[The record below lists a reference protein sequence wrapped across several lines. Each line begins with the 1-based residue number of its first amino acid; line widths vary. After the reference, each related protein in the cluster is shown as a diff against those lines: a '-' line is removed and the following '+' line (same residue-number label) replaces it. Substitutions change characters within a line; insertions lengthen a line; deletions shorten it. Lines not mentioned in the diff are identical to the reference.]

1 LNHCSNP
8 LSEAGRSQ
16 LPRGRFLRPLEGWG
30 LGRYARARVAENR
43 PILIN
48 VSGPYAVGK
57 DTILNALLSRYP
69 ERTHRVHT
77 LTTRPVSRDAD
88 PTYEQVN
95 REELERRVAEGGWIA
110 NTQLSG
116 ATSYGTSIL
125 EIEEAAESGLISV
138 HSIYAGPDGAGK
150 LRQIFGRR
158 LISIGLL
165 ATRGQVEEQLMVLRE
180 RLLSR
185 SRDDAEAIEARLRH
199 QAEPLSYVL
208 ENPTVDTP
216 DGAVPVFDRVLINE
230 DLEATVADAVEIF
243 ERSLLLG
250 RD

>member
-1 LNHCSNP
+1 M
-8 LSEAGRSQ
+8 SETK
-16 LPRGRFLRPLEGWG
+16 
-30 LGRYARARVAENR
+30 

-77 LTTRPVSRDAD
+77 LTTRPVSKAAD
-88 PTYEQVN
+88 PTYEQVT

-116 ATSYGTSIL
+116 ATAYGTSIL
-125 EIEEAAESGLISV
+125 EIEEAASNGLISV
-138 HSIYAGPDGAGK
+138 HSIYAGPAGAGK
-150 LRQIFGRR
+150 LREIFGRR
-158 LISIGLL
+158 LVSIGLL
-165 ATRGQVEEQLMVLRE
+165 ATRGQVEDQLMVLRE

-199 QAEPLSYVL
+199 QVEPLGYVL
-208 ENPTVDTP
+208 ENPSVDTP
-216 DGAVPVFDRVLINE
+216 DGPLQVFDRVLINQ
-230 DLEATVADAVEIF
+230 DLETTVADAVEVF
-243 ERSLLLG
+243 ERAF
-250 RD
+250 

>member
-1 LNHCSNP
+1 MAP
-8 LSEAGRSQ
+8 TK
-16 LPRGRFLRPLEGWG
+16 
-30 LGRYARARVAENR
+30 

-69 ERTHRVHT
+69 GRTHRVHT
-77 LTTRPVSRDAD
+77 LTTRPVSKDAD
-88 PTYEQVN
+88 PTYEQVD

-116 ATSYGTSIL
+116 ATSYGTSII

-150 LRQIFGRR
+150 LRRIFGQR
-158 LISIGLL
+158 LVSIGLL
-165 ATRGQVEEQLMVLRE
+165 ATRGQVDDQLMVLRE

-208 ENPTVDTP
+208 ENPSVDTP
-216 DGAVPVFDRVLINE
+216 DGALRVFDRVLINQ
-230 DLEATVADAVEIF
+230 DLETTVEAAVEIF
-243 ERSLLLG
+243 EHAF
-250 RD
+250 